1 MKIKATAIIMVIIL
15 LFSAFLFQGC
25 LLSCL
30 AGNSTST
37 EEETRLL
44 VGFSVDKFK
53 NSLISGVYADTKVF
67 DIDDVTLKFCYGGE
81 APEHDLVNWHM
92 AMYVSQEGYE
102 KDMPIWVEDYKD
114 VSGFYMLAE
123 KTPHEF
129 NHGPFDMTLHYAG
142 DRYFHYKKE
151 WTVPREYFSNP
162 RGYFIFW
169 VMPITSK
176 YAEDGS
182 IFYRLVPQ
190 PDTARRKVYYRV
202 EGDKVKL
209 AENAYELEGD
219 ASDWAGSD
227 ESNETGQNES
237 SEN

>member
-1 MKIKATAIIMVIIL
+1 MALIA
-15 LFSAFLFQGC
+15 
-25 LLSCL
+25 
-30 AGNSTST
+30 NSNKGEA

-44 VGFSVDKFK
+44 AGFRADKF
-53 NSLISGVYADTKVF
+53 LDPFVAGVYADTKVF

-81 APEHDLVNWHM
+81 APEKDYVEWHM

-102 KDMPIWVEDYKD
+102 KDMQIWVEDYKD
-114 VSGFYMLAE
+114 IPGFYMLAE
-123 KTPHEF
+123 KTPYEF
-129 NHGPFDMTLHYAG
+129 NHGPFDMTLHY
-142 DRYFHYKKE
+142 DSVLYFHYREE

-169 VMPITSK
+169 IILIASN

-182 IFYRLVPQ
+182 ILYCLVPQ
-190 PDTARRKVYYRV
+190 PDTTRRRVYYRV

-227 ESNETGQNES
+227 ESNETGQD
-237 SEN
+237 ENGEN

>member
-1 MKIKATAIIMVIIL
+1 MKTKVTAIILVVIL
-15 LFSAFLFQGC
+15 TVSAFLFQGC
-25 LLSCL
+25 LFSCL

-44 VGFSVDKFK
+44 VGFSVDKFR
-53 NSLISGVYADTKVF
+53 NSLISAVYADTKVF

-81 APEHDLVNWHM
+81 APEKDLVEWHM

-102 KDMPIWVEDYKD
+102 KDMPTWVEDYKD
-114 VSGFYMLAE
+114 VPGFYMLAE
-123 KTPHEF
+123 KTPYEF
-129 NHGPFDMTLHYAG
+129 NHGPFDMTLHYTG
-142 DRYFHYKKE
+142 DRYFHFKEE

-169 VMPITSK
+169 IILIASN

-182 IFYRLVPQ
+182 ILYCLVPQ
-190 PDTARRKVYYRV
+190 PDTARRRVYYRV
-202 EGDKVKL
+202 EGNKVKL
-209 AENAYELEGD
+209 AESEFELYGD

-227 ESNETGQNES
+227 ESNETDQDES
-237 SEN
+237 GEN